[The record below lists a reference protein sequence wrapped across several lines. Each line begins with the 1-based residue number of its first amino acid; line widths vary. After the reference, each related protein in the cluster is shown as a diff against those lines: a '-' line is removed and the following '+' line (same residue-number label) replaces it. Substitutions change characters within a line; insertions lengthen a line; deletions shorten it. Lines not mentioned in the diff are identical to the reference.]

1 MLSLSSISMVH
12 WLLISNLLLLA
23 VFVVGFVLTRRQH
36 KQDLEHLQN
45 QLQTLRFDLDA
56 MSKSTVGIGRVIKKL
71 EHRVASNER
80 KPALATS
87 DEALYQQAQRLV
99 GMGATA
105 DDLVS
110 SCGVARAEAELLVSM
125 SKQTTH

>member
-1 MLSLSSISMVH
+1 MLSLLSISMVH
-12 WLLISNLLLLA
+12 WLLISNGLLLVA
-23 VFVVGFVLTRRQH
+23 FVVGFMFLRKQH
-36 KQDLEHLQN
+36 KQDLQHWQN
-45 QLQTLRFDLDA
+45 QAQKLRFDLDA
-56 MSKSTVGIGRVIKKL
+56 MSKSTVGIGRVVKKL
-71 EHRVASNER
+71 EHRVSANER
-80 KPALATS
+80 KPAMATS

-125 SKQTTH
+125 SRQTTH